1 MKLLDK
7 YNRISFLTT
16 ILVMVL
22 TGIVY
27 YFTVSIILTNQI
39 DKSLVVEENEIFD
52 YVRLNQR
59 LPQVFKSTDL
69 MIFFKPIKRET
80 IERRFINTGYRKNP
94 GKEIESA
101 RALISSVKVKGVN
114 YQIQI
119 IESKVETEDLIQII
133 FLITL
138 GVIVTLIAT
147 LFIINRLV
155 LRKLWKPFYQT
166 LQQLKL
172 FNLTDK
178 NTLTGLHSEIE
189 EFKELNVAVTAMASR
204 VKDDYQE
211 LKTFIENAAHE
222 LMTPVAVIN
231 SKLDILI
238 QGENLSEMQSELL
251 SDIYETVTK
260 LTRLNRAM
268 LLLSKIENKLI
279 RDDASLNV
287 KEAVEE
293 SLSQF
298 HELFINKNLTVKS
311 QLTDVW
317 LTTSESLFDVLL
329 NNLLSNAVRHN
340 EYGGYI
346 EFVLERNRLS
356 IKNTGK
362 PYKLHD
368 QLIFQ
373 RFNKSAESEGSGLGL
388 TLSRQICE
396 NYGYRLEYH
405 FRTPYHIFEV
415 YFN

>member
-1 MKLLDK
+1 
-7 YNRISFLTT
+7 
-16 ILVMVL
+16 
-22 TGIVY
+22 
-27 YFTVSIILTNQI
+27 
-39 DKSLVVEENEIFD
+39 
-52 YVRLNQR
+52 
-59 LPQVFKSTDL
+59 
-69 MIFFKPIKRET
+69 
-80 IERRFINTGYRKNP
+80 
-94 GKEIESA
+94 
-101 RALISSVKVKGVN
+101 
-114 YQIQI
+114 
-119 IESKVETEDLIQII
+119 
-133 FLITL
+133 
-138 GVIVTLIAT
+138 VIVTLIAT

-268 LLLSKIENKLI
+268 LLLTKIENKLI
-279 RDDASLNV
+279 RDDASLSI

-298 HELFINKNLTVKS
+298 QELFINKNLTVNS

-340 EYGGYI
+340 EYGGEI
-346 EFVLERNRLS
+346 EIVLNHNGLS

-362 PYKLHD
+362 PYKLDD
-368 QLIFQ
+368 QMIFQ

-396 NYGYRLEYH
+396 NYGYRLQYD
-405 FRTPYHIFEV
+405 FKMPYHIFEV
-415 YFN
+415 NFN